1 MVNEYLDALEQEL
14 QNVTRAPHPQYAEF
28 FNMFHYHLGWS
39 DARGNPLQADTGKRI
54 RPLLCLWSCEAGGG
68 DWRAALPA
76 AAALELLHNFSLIHD
91 DIEDNSDE
99 RRGRAAVWKI
109 WGLAQGINAGDAM
122 FVLAHLALDRLSTAA
137 LSANQAL
144 EIHHAFHQ
152 AALKLTQG
160 QYLDI
165 GLERAERVTLEHYF
179 EMVRGKTAALL
190 SAACAIGARMAN
202 ADESVIR
209 AAAAYGENLGI
220 AFQIADDVL
229 GLWGDPALTGKSA
242 RTDLLSRK
250 KSYPVLAAMQ
260 SAFGEELRALYAKAD
275 WGEADIQRVQ
285 EILEASAARAQATQR
300 AEAYAARALEALDAT
315 GWKNAGATRLREL
328 VGQVVHREK

>member
-1 MVNEYLDALEQEL
+1 NARAHLAIARRHVRHRRADARRAARHTISAKALTRFPHDLRKAGTPSFSPKSTMVNEYLDALEQEL

-122 FVLAHLALDRLSTAA
+122 FVLAHLALDRLST
-137 LSANQAL
+137 
-144 EIHHAFHQ
+144 
-152 AALKLTQG
+152 
-160 QYLDI
+160 
-165 GLERAERVTLEHYF
+165 
-179 EMVRGKTAALL
+179 
-190 SAACAIGARMAN
+190 
-202 ADESVIR
+202 
-209 AAAAYGENLGI
+209 
-220 AFQIADDVL
+220 
-229 GLWGDPALTGKSA
+229 
-242 RTDLLSRK
+242 
-250 KSYPVLAAMQ
+250 
-260 SAFGEELRALYAKAD
+260 
-275 WGEADIQRVQ
+275 
-285 EILEASAARAQATQR
+285 
-300 AEAYAARALEALDAT
+300 
-315 GWKNAGATRLREL
+315 
-328 VGQVVHREK
+328 